1 MMEVDLRAILTSN
14 TDLTALVDDRVF
26 FQAAPQDERRPR
38 VLIRLAHYQHRTL
51 AGANND
57 YTTQAS
63 IDALANNYSGACTL
77 ANAVQTALQD
87 IRYKT
92 QGGTIFNLIHCDN
105 ADDIAAEPQA
115 ATATATF
122 GRNIRARIEWQPRI
136 TK

>member
-1 MMEVDLRAILTSN
+1 MMEVDLRAILISN
-14 TDLTALVDDRVF
+14 AALMSLVDGRVF

-38 VLIRLAHYQHRTL
+38 VLIRLFHYQHRTL
-51 AGANND
+51 EGATND

-63 IDALANNYSGACTL
+63 IDVLGPSYREACTL
-77 ANAVQTALQD
+77 GNAVQTALQD

-115 ATATATF
+115 ATTATF
-122 GRNIRARIEWQPRI
+122 GRNSRARIEWQPRI